1 MYDEESKNNLVKEFE
16 NAFEGSIKILA
27 IMRLAID
34 PFPIMLM
41 DDEIASRTFELATTC
56 FSEDF
61 VDKYLS
67 RNFLDKYKKLP
78 MYQAYYDS
86 IINCKKQ
93 NEHVYNV
100 IHDQYIDSNYIDE
113 ILSQKELMS
122 LSDVISTLIIKY
134 SSKVTNIHV
143 RQVLISYSSERK
155 SQNNMGFYSSE
166 VFKKFEGNDQYMNQ
180 KYGDAYISRFEFPDM
195 TYLVEHIK
203 PFNENEYNDLKE
215 KVLGYLNGV
224 EYFKEA

>member
-1 MYDEESKNNLVKEFE
+1 
-16 NAFEGSIKILA
+16 
-27 IMRLAID
+27 
-34 PFPIMLM
+34 
-41 DDEIASRTFELATTC
+41 
-56 FSEDF
+56 
-61 VDKYLS
+61 
-67 RNFLDKYKKLP
+67 
-78 MYQAYYDS
+78 
-86 IINCKKQ
+86 
-93 NEHVYNV
+93 
-100 IHDQYIDSNYIDE
+100 
-113 ILSQKELMS
+113 MS